1 MTACVN
7 ATWHECCTLFDEI
20 SRIVTFLLHLFLTTG
35 LGRDTPRVYAT
46 NGVKSNHYIILARK
60 DACTY
65 MHRVHTCLHMHAWIH
80 KLPHSR
86 AYTCTHS
93 CYSCGITRKLY
104 LVRLR
109 QMRLSESCQIV
120 SSHPT
125 HTQHLTHIGPT
136 YSIQHILRRF
146 SRETKLLML

>member
-1 MTACVN
+1 MPRDMN
-7 ATWHECCTLFDEI
+7 AALLDEI
-20 SRIVTFLLHLFLTTG
+20 SQIVLTPVLTTG
-35 LGRDTPRVYAT
+35 LGRGPPRVYAT
-46 NGVKSNHYIILARK
+46 NGVKSNHYIMLARK

-65 MHRVHTCLHMHAWIH
+65 MHRVHTCLHMHACIH
-80 KLPHSR
+80 TLPHSR

-93 CYSCGITRKLY
+93 RYSCGITRKLY

-109 QMRLSESCQIV
+109 QMTLSESCQIV